1 MSAQVQIVVGETA
14 PRYATA
20 TDYYRIFVEEMDSLN
35 LLAFLLTADKD
46 MVEQCVVGGLGECVG
61 RIGVFMERARS
72 WARRAIVKDAI
83 RKIRPA
89 PEKCANEH
97 FGGAKAPATEGAS
110 NPFAFIATL
119 RAFER
124 FVFVMSVLERQPDE
138 DCQSL
143 LGCSRQEVVM
153 ARKAAMKLF
162 AAANCRFEFD
172 HEDFFIWPRL
182 LID

>member
-1 MSAQVQIVVGETA
+1 MVGETA

-20 TDYYRIFVEEMDSLN
+20 TDYYRIFVEEMDSLY

-46 MVEQCVVGGLGECVG
+46 MAEQSVVRGLGECVE
-61 RIGVFMERARS
+61 RIGVFMDRARS

-83 RKIRPA
+83 RKIRPD
-89 PEKCANEH
+89 PQKGANEF
-97 FGGAKAPATEGAS
+97 FGSVATWDVVGVS
-110 NPFAFIATL
+110 NPFVFIASL

-124 FVFVMSVLERQPDE
+124 FIFVMSVLEGQPDE

-143 LGCSRQEVVM
+143 LSCSRRQVVT

-162 AAANCRFEFD
+162 GAATGRFEFD
-172 HEDFFIWPRL
+172 HEGFFIWPSIL
-182 LID
+182 N

>member
-1 MSAQVQIVVGETA
+1 MSAQVQIVGETT
-14 PRYATA
+14 PRYATT
-20 TDYYRIFVEEMDSLN
+20 TDYYRIFVEEMDSLY

-46 MVEQCVVGGLGECVG
+46 MAEQCVAGGLGECVE

-83 RKIRPA
+83 RKIRPV
-89 PEKCANEH
+89 P
-97 FGGAKAPATEGAS
+97 AKATNEYFSAKEPATEGAS
-110 NPFAFIATL
+110 NPFAFIASL
-119 RAFER
+119 SAFER
-124 FVFVMSVLERQPDE
+124 FVFVLSVLEGQPDE

-143 LGCSRQEVVM
+143 LTCSRQEVVM

-162 AAANCRFEFD
+162 TTANCRFEFD

-182 LID
+182 LN

>member
-1 MSAQVQIVVGETA
+1 MSAQVQLVGETA

-20 TDYYRIFVEEMDSLN
+20 TDYYRIFVEEMDSLY

-46 MVEQCVVGGLGECVG
+46 KAEQCVVGGLGECVG

-89 PEKCANEH
+89 PQEGANEF
-97 FGGAKAPATEGAS
+97 FGSAETREIVGAS
-110 NPFAFIATL
+110 DPLAFIASL

-124 FVFVMSVLERQPDE
+124 FVFVMSVLEGQPDE

-143 LGCSRQEVVM
+143 LSCSRQEVVM

-162 AAANCRFEFD
+162 GAATRRFEFD
-172 HEDFFIWPRL
+172 HEGLFIWPRIL
-182 LID
+182 N

>member
-1 MSAQVQIVVGETA
+1 MSAHIQIVDETA
-14 PRYATA
+14 SRYATA
-20 TDYYRIFVEEMDSLN
+20 TDYYRIFVEEMDSLY

-46 MVEQCVVGGLGECVG
+46 IAEQSVIGGLGECIE
-61 RIGVFMERARS
+61 RIGVFLERARS

-89 PEKCANEH
+89 RQESANE
-97 FGGAKAPATEGAS
+97 FIASAKTPEAVGTR
-110 NPFAFIATL
+110 NPFAFIASL

-124 FVFVMSVLERQPDE
+124 FVFVMSVLEGQPDE

-143 LGCSRQEVVM
+143 LSCSRQEVVM

-162 AAANCRFEFD
+162 GAATRRLEFD
-172 HEDFFIWPRL
+172 HQGLFIWSRIL
-182 LID
+182 N

>member
-1 MSAQVQIVVGETA
+1 MSAQMQIVDEKA
-14 PRYATA
+14 SRYATA
-20 TDYYRIFVEEMDSLN
+20 TDYYRIFVEEMDSLY

-46 MVEQCVVGGLGECVG
+46 IAEQSVVGGLGECIE
-61 RIGVFMERARS
+61 RIGVFLERARS

-89 PEKCANEH
+89 RQEGAIEF
-97 FGGAKAPATEGAS
+97 FGSTNAPGTVGAS
-110 NPFAFIATL
+110 NPFAFIASL

-124 FVFVMSVLERQPDE
+124 FVFVMSVLEGQPDE

-143 LGCSRQEVVM
+143 LNCSRQDIVM

-162 AAANCRFEFD
+162 GAATRRLEFD
-172 HEDFFIWPRL
+172 HQGLFIWSRIL
-182 LID
+182 N

>member
-1 MSAQVQIVVGETA
+1 MSAQVQILGETA

-20 TDYYRIFVEEMDSLN
+20 TDYYRIFVEETDSLY

-46 MVEQCVVGGLGECVG
+46 MAEQSVVGGLGECVE

-72 WARRAIVKDAI
+72 WARRSIVKDAI
-83 RKIRPA
+83 RKVRPA
-89 PEKCANEH
+89 PREGANEF
-97 FGGAKAPATEGAS
+97 FGSADTREIVVAS
-110 NPFAFIATL
+110 NPLAFLASL

-143 LGCSRQEVVM
+143 LSCSRQEIVM

-162 AAANCRFEFD
+162 VAATLRFELD
-172 HEDFFIWPRL
+172 HEGLLIWPR
-182 LID
+182 IMN